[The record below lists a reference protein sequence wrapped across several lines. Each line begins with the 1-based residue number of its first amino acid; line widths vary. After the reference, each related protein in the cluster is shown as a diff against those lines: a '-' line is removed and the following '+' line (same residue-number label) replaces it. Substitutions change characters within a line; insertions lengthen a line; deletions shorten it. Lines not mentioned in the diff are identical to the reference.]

1 VKFPVDFTLYLSAL
15 TKVAAKLECE
25 NTSNDQR
32 HGNGAD
38 DETTGRDSESDGEE
52 DRLDGGS

>member
-1 VKFPVDFTLYLSAL
+1 VKCPVEFTGDLSAL

-38 DETTGRDSESDGEE
+38 DETTGRNFEGDGEE
-52 DRLDGGS
+52 DQLDGGG